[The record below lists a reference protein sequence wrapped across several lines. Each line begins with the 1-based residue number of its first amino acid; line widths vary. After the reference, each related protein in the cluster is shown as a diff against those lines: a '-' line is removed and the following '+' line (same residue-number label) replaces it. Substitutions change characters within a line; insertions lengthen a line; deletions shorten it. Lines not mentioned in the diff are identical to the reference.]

1 MFRELQRRNVFRV
14 ASIYAVIGWL
24 LMQLAVVLETTLLL
38 PAWFDTFVTIL
49 VLIGFPVAILFAWA
63 FELTPD
69 GIKPTSRVAEEESV
83 AGRTGRW
90 LDGILAIAAGV
101 LVVVI
106 VGDRFLPSASSARAA
121 IAVPEAGAFS
131 IAVLPFADMSPQQ
144 DQEYFA
150 DGISEELL
158 NVLAQV
164 PDLAVAGRTSSF
176 AFKGKNQDLREIG
189 TLLDVAHVL
198 EGSVR
203 KSGNT
208 VRVTAQLVRTDNGF
222 HLWSDTYDRD
232 LTDIFAVQDEIANA
246 ILTAL
251 KPQLL
256 GEIAPVAAPRTDI
269 STYDLYLLAQQKA
282 AAGDMAGY
290 AAAAEALDK
299 ALKIDPDYVP
309 ALAWRGYYEL
319 MMSDGDGAAGDI
331 PIEDALERA
340 GKWTGHALALD
351 PASADA
357 LFARAGWL
365 SMSFDAED
373 RAQAE
378 RYYELALKEKPNFPL
393 ARNDYG
399 YLLNAQG
406 RVDESVEQL
415 EIALAHDP
423 AMNDANTNLAAH
435 FMRLRDFDKVEALID
450 RWEAI
455 SPQNTGPMSFRS
467 GIKWQKGEL
476 AEALQLQEE
485 LLAIT
490 PEDPRVRRVWLDGLL
505 ELGEYQRVLEGGIAD
520 LEVTAL
526 YMLGRKDEALD
537 LVKAQLAERPDFP
550 FVRQDYI
557 AAHYFCGEWDEVVRY
572 YEDAWGSPADFESS
586 YASPP
591 YGLVVA
597 PLMAAG
603 HEDGLA
609 LLDAFREFVDT
620 RRASGQQGG
629 GADYAEAL
637 LLMLEDRPE
646 DALAMLESSY
656 DNGHRSMSTIINP
669 AFAPL
674 REAPRYQALTA
685 KLDAAINA
693 ERGKLG
699 LAPIDM
705 PAPYR

>member
-1 MFRELQRRNVFRV
+1 MQKVFSELQRRNVFRV
-14 ASIYAVIGWL
+14 ASIYAITGWL

-49 VLIGFPVAILFAWA
+49 VIIGFPIAVIFAWS

-69 GIKPTSRVAEEESV
+69 GIRPTARVSQEESI
-83 AGRTGRW
+83 ASRTGRR
-90 LDGILAIAAGV
+90 LDLVIAVAAAALV
-101 LVVVI
+101 LVI
-106 VGDRFLPSASSARAA
+106 VGDRFLPSDSMAKASTLAK
-121 IAVPEAGAFS
+121 AGEFS

-189 TLLDVAHVL
+189 QLLDVAHVL

-208 VRVTAQLVRTDNGF
+208 IRVTAQLVRTDNGF

-232 LTDIFAVQDEIANA
+232 LIDIFAVQDEIANA

-256 GEIAPVAAPRTDI
+256 GEIETVAAPRTDI
-269 STYDLYLLAQQKA
+269 SSYDLYLLAQQKA

-290 AAAAEALDK
+290 EAATEALDS
-299 ALKIDPDYVP
+299 ALSIDPDFVP

-331 PIEDALERA
+331 PIEEALERA
-340 GKWTGHALALD
+340 GDWTGHALALD

-399 YLLNAQG
+399 YLLNRQG
-406 RVDESVEQL
+406 RVDEAVEQL

-423 AMNDANTNLAAH
+423 AQNDVNTNLAAH
-435 FMRLRDFDKVEALID
+435 FMRLRDFDRVEALIG

-455 SPQNTGPMSFRS
+455 SPENTGPLGFRS
-467 GIKWQKGEL
+467 LMHMARGEL
-476 AEALQLQEE
+476 AQSY
-485 LLAIT
+485 LLNKKVLERA
-490 PEDPRVRRVWLDGLL
+490 PADPRAKRYMFDSLGS
-505 ELGEYQRVLEGGIAD
+505 LGEFDKVLTSGIED
-520 LEVTAL
+520 MEVVAL
-526 YMLGRKDEALD
+526 RFLGRKDEAID
-537 LVKAQLAERPDFP
+537 RVTEHLAERPDFP
-550 FVRQDYI
+550 FVQSDYVS
-557 AAHYFCGEWDEVVRY
+557 AHYFTGEWDEVVRFY
-572 YEDAWGSPADFESS
+572 NTAWGDKDAFESG
-586 YASPP
+586 YDYPP
-591 YGLVVA
+591 YGIVA
-597 PLMAAG
+597 PPATGGRTSRCRFVG
-603 HEDGLA
+603 HCLQNPDRRSSSG
-609 LLDAFREFVDT
+609 
-620 RRASGQQGG
+620 RRAGWQ
-629 GADYAEAL
+629 
-637 LLMLEDRPE
+637 
-646 DALAMLESSY
+646 
-656 DNGHRSMSTIINP
+656 H
-669 AFAPL
+669 
-674 REAPRYQALTA
+674 
-685 KLDAAINA
+685 
-693 ERGKLG
+693 
-699 LAPIDM
+699 
-705 PAPYR
+705 